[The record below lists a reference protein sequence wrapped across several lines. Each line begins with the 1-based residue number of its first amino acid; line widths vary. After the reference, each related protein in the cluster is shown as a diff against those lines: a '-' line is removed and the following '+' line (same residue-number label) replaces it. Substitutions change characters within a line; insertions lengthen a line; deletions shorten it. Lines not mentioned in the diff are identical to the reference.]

1 MKSEHLITILF
12 DAPFW
17 VALFERT
24 EKGEY
29 AVARVVISTSEP
41 ESVEIVDFLDNLDFE
56 KLQYTKPIATEKV
69 RKEKISFKKQQKLAK
84 KATTAGTVNYVYSK
98 AQMLLKE
105 QFEVNKKTKK
115 IVTKQQK
122 EEIDQR
128 KFDIRQQKNKEKHK
142 GH

>member
-29 AVARVVISTSEP
+29 SVARVVISTSEP
-41 ESVEIVDFLDNLDFE
+41 ASVEIADFLDNLDFD
-56 KLQYTKPIATEKV
+56 KLQYTKPIATEKI
-69 RKEKISFKKQQKLAK
+69 RKEKISSKKQQKLTK
-84 KATTAGTVNYVYSK
+84 KASTDGAVKYVYSK

-105 QFEVNKKTKK
+105 QFEANKKKKK

-122 EEIDQR
+122 EEIEQR
-128 KFDIRQQKNKEKHK
+128 KFDIRQQNKKEKDM